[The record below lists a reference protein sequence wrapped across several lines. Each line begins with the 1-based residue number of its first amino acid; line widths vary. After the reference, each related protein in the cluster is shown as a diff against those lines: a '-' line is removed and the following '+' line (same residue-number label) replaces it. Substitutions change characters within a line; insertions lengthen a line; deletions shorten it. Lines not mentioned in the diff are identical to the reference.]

1 MSDHG
6 PHVELCNAG
15 GSAAGLKGLLALEPL
30 NNANLHLSGGKSN
43 SYEGGFRIPFGTWM
57 PGTVKKGVVSHEII
71 WSMDL
76 FPTFK
81 KFAYLDPTVSSLMCT
96 VELVTR

>member
-6 PHVELCNAG
+6 PHVELCNDG
-15 GSAAGLKGLLALEPL
+15 GSTAGLKGTVLLGRNKKYAAFL
-30 NNANLHLSGGKSN
+30 GGKSN

-57 PGTVKKGVVSHEII
+57 PGTVKKGAVSSEVI
-71 WSMDL
+71 WALDL

-81 KFAYLDPTVSSLMCT
+81 KLAYLDESVRHS
-96 VELVTR
+96 